1 MRVLK
6 FGGTSVGTIQNFRTV
21 IRIIEEKL
29 KREKIIVVVSA
40 LSKITDKLLNAV
52 ELAGSKDET
61 YRALIAEIRIRHY
74 EFLTSL
80 VADKFIMEARILIDT
95 YLSEIQVKLD
105 SMYHLQVTSPKI
117 SDSIVPLGEK
127 LSQVLLHASLL
138 SNGIEAQ
145 IVDSSKLISTDSNFT
160 QAEVNYEKSYK
171 QIAEAFSLTRPD
183 VVEIVNGFTGS
194 DKDGNITTLGRSGS
208 DYTATIFGSA
218 LDTDVVEIWT
228 DVDGI
233 LTADPRLV
241 AEAISLKTLSYQDA
255 AELAF
260 LGAKVIFPKAM
271 EPVQCKNIPV
281 LILNTFQPEFEGTVI
296 THESEDN
303 HFRIKAV
310 THMENL
316 SLITLNNLAID
327 SDTHILEKLVR
338 VIRHQNWPSIF
349 FNYSISQRSISL
361 LTHTKK
367 AIALVEEIQERFKAE
382 LNQKLIGNINL
393 RNDLCLVSVIG
404 KSNGSQIETM
414 NKIYQTIEINHF
426 KNILFFSCSEGR
438 NHSFLFAET
447 EAQKLVTAI
456 HNTLLNEFIQIN
468 VA

>member
-1 MRVLK
+1 MKVIK
-6 FGGTSVGTIQNFRTV
+6 FGGTSVGTIANFKTV
-21 IRIIEEKL
+21 IRIISEKYED
-29 KREKIIVVVSA
+29 EKVIVVISA
-40 LSKITDKLLNAV
+40 LSKVTDKLLTAV
-52 ELAGSKDET
+52 ELAGQKDES
-61 YRALIAEIRIRHY
+61 YRTLIAEIRTRHY
-74 EFLTSL
+74 EFLTAL
-80 VADKFIMEARILIDT
+80 VSGKYIEETRILIDS

-105 SMYHLQVTSPKI
+105 SIYHLQVTSPKI
-117 SDSIVPLGEK
+117 SDSIVPIGEK
-127 LSQVLLHASLL
+127 LSQSLLCGALL
-138 SNGIEAQ
+138 SNGIEAE
-145 IVDSSKLISTDSNFT
+145 ILDASKLISTDSNFT
-160 QAEVNYEKSYK
+160 QAEVNFEKSYK
-171 QIAEAFSLTRPD
+171 QISGAFASSKRNA
-183 VVEIVNGFTGS
+183 VEVINGFTGS

-218 LDTDVVEIWT
+218 LNADVVEIWT

-241 AEAISLKTLSYQDA
+241 PEAISLKTLSYQDA

-271 EPVQCKNIPV
+271 EPVQSKNIPV
-281 LILNTFQPEFEGTVI
+281 LILNTFQPEFSGTVI
-296 THESEDN
+296 THESEET
-303 HFRIKAV
+303 HYSIKAV

-327 SDTHILEKLVR
+327 SDIHILEKLVR

-349 FNYSISQRSISL
+349 FNYSISQRSISV
-361 LTHTKK
+361 LTTTKK

-414 NKIYQTIEINHF
+414 NKIYKTIEENHF

-447 EAQKLVTAI
+447 EAQKLVTEI
-456 HNTLLNEFIQIN
+456 HNTLLNEFVQTN